1 MRNDNLELWWASLTI
16 AQKERIARKGL
27 AKASPKK
34 EVDEELVRYPACSRW
49 WNTLNETDKQKI
61 PRSLRESSWISSP
74 GLERG
79 RSLRGLIQRFI

>member
-49 WNTLNETDKQKI
+49 WNTLDEERKRAIHDHCVD
-61 PRSLRESSWISSP
+61 RH
-74 GLERG
+74 GLLLPEWDNANPYG
-79 RSLRGLIQRFI
+79 D